1 MTHLANTGTAF
12 PNDLRLKFIEHAL
25 PGWEIEN
32 LVRASEDGSLK
43 RETVIIHPGFEMLAG
58 LLTNSSLQ
66 STILSYIVD
75 GIEGFEHE
83 HPSEEPY
90 FLLTIIRDVFLDVLV
105 PILSE
110 FPLEI
115 ILHTVRSSTDIWD
128 QVYPCDHSISSIPEL
143 VLLAVR
149 IISQLSCSTFVTS
162 LLTLVERIPDSERIL
177 SSFRK
182 LLDVDSLDD
191 VDTAETT
198 TEYITGAG
206 AADRETQEPP
216 DQAIRTAILVLLI
229 QSEHQIQNPH
239 AIRARRTCAHVIL
252 DLVNVGI
259 PRMRTKGK
267 DVEQQRKA
275 AMHAEPLFQ
284 SPPSAERAVLP
295 YHLPALRAPSYIR
308 YDHAISAH
316 EGRLFCTSFCS
327 HPIEGSRGVPGAIHQ
342 RQIARADERVDTS
355 GIHRLALSDTGPR
368 HFGSN
373 LQDVGRWGYNY
384 GRLGSCI
391 GLICTSS
398 SRH

>member
-12 PNDLRLKFIEHAL
+12 PNDLRLKFVEHAL

-58 LLTNSSLQ
+58 LLMNSSLQ

-105 PILSE
+105 PILPSE

-115 ILHTVRSSTDIWD
+115 ILHTVRSSADIWD

-162 LLTLVERIPDSERIL
+162 LLTLVERIPNSERIL

-206 AADRETQEPP
+206 AADRETQEPL

-229 QSEHQIQNPH
+229 RNTGTWINVPNFGHFLLFGGAESEHQIQNPH
-239 AIRARRTCAHVIL
+239 AIGARRTCAHVIL

-295 YHLPALRAPSYIR
+295 YHLPALRAPSYIG

-342 RQIARADERVDTS
+342 RQIT
-355 GIHRLALSDTGPR
+355 
-368 HFGSN
+368 
-373 LQDVGRWGYNY
+373 Q
-384 GRLGSCI
+384 C
-391 GLICTSS
+391 
-398 SRH
+398 

>member
-12 PNDLRLKFIEHAL
+12 PNDLRLKFVEHAL

-43 RETVIIHPGFEMLAG
+43 RETVIIHPGFKMLAG
-58 LLTNSSLQ
+58 LLTNFSLQ

-75 GIEGFEHE
+75 SIEGFEHE

-90 FLLTIIRDVFLDVLV
+90 FLLTTIRDVFLDVLV
-105 PILSE
+105 PILSDA
-110 FPLEI
+110 
-115 ILHTVRSSTDIWD
+115 DIWD

-206 AADRETQEPP
+206 AADRETQEPL
-216 DQAIRTAILVLLI
+216 DQAIRTAILILLI

-239 AIRARRTCAHVIL
+239 AIGAWRTCAHVIL

-295 YHLPALRAPSYIR
+295 YHLPALRAPSYIG
-308 YDHAISAH
+308 YDHAISVH
-316 EGRLFCTSFCS
+316 EGRLFCS

-342 RQIARADERVDTS
+342 QQIARADKRVDTS

-398 SRH
+398 SRR